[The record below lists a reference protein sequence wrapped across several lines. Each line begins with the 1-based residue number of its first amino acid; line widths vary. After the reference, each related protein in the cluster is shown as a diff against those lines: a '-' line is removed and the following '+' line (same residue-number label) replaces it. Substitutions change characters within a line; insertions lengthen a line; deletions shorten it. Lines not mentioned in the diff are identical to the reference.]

1 MFNEVAS
8 RYARA
13 LYSLSLDNN
22 NLEEVKKEA
31 KEILDVLNASDD
43 LIALLSN
50 EFLSIEE
57 RQGVARQVLKGVNED
72 ILAMIDIIIKNHRVK
87 YLKDVLEAFV
97 SDVNSYQ
104 GVKEGLIYS
113 SVPLDKNTISRIE
126 KAISKKEGI
135 TIYLKPIVDQTL
147 IGGVRVLIND
157 HIYDSSIVSQI
168 ERMKRKIL
176 RNGG

>member
-43 LIALLSN
+43 LVALLSN

-57 RQGVARQVLKGVNED
+57 RQGVARQVLKGVNGD

-97 SDVNSYQ
+97 SDANSYQ

>member
-1 MFNEVAS
+1 M
-8 RYARA
+8 
-13 LYSLSLDNN
+13 
-22 NLEEVKKEA
+22 
-31 KEILDVLNASDD
+31 IL
-43 LIALLSN
+43 
-50 EFLSIEE
+50 
-57 RQGVARQVLKGVNED
+57 
-72 ILAMIDIIIKNHRVK
+72 DIII
-87 YLKDVLEAFV
+87 YLLIFLAGGVVGFFIAYSGVNSVVDSTKSSAFV
-97 SDVNSYQ
+97 SDANSYQ

-176 RNGG
+176 KNGG

>member
-13 LYSLSLDNN
+13 LYSISLDNKK
-22 NLEEVKKEA
+22 LEEVEKQA
-31 KEILDVLNASDD
+31 KEILDVLSASDD

-57 RQGVARQVLKGVNED
+57 RQGVARQVLKGVDED
-72 ILAMIDIIIKNHRVK
+72 ILALIDIIIKNHRVK
-87 YLKDVLEAFV
+87 YLKDVMEAFV
-97 SDVNSYQ
+97 SDANSYQ

-135 TIYLKPIVDQTL
+135 TIYLKPIVDQNL

-176 RNGG
+176 KNGG